1 MELKER
7 VYSVLVVSAATHFN
21 EALAAHLPETEYS
34 PVRIVTSISSAQR
47 AIVERAFDIVLIN
60 APLPDGAGDELA
72 IDICTRSNAATLLF
86 AKADVNDEMYTRLV
100 EYGVF
105 TLSKPAPAQLFS
117 QALRWL
123 AAARERL
130 RRLEKRSVSLEDK
143 MAEIRL
149 INRAKWL
156 LISNRGMSEPDAHRF
171 IEKQAMDRSMTR
183 RQIADEI
190 IHAHG

>member
-7 VYSVLVVSAATHFN
+7 VYSVLVVSAAARFN
-21 EALAAHLPETEYS
+21 EALAAHLPETMYS
-34 PVRIVTSISSAQR
+34 PVRIVTSISGARR
-47 AIVERAFDIVLIN
+47 ALTERSFDMVLIN

-72 IDICTRSNAATLLF
+72 IDVCARSNAATLLF
-86 AKADVNDEMYTRLV
+86 AKADVYEDVYTRV
-100 EYGVF
+100 VDYGVF
-105 TLSKPAPAQLFS
+105 TLAKPAPGQLFA

-130 RRLEKRSVSLEDK
+130 RRLEQRAVSLEGK

-156 LISNRGMSEPDAHRF
+156 LISNRGMSEPDAHRL
-171 IEKQAMDRSMTR
+171 IEKQAMDRGLTR
-183 RQIADEI
+183 RAVAEEI
-190 IHAHG
+190 IRTCE

>member
-1 MELKER
+1 M
-7 VYSVLVVSAATHFN
+7 
-21 EALAAHLPETEYS
+21 
-34 PVRIVTSISSAQR
+34 
-47 AIVERAFDIVLIN
+47 
-60 APLPDGAGDELA
+60 
-72 IDICTRSNAATLLF
+72 
-86 AKADVNDEMYTRLV
+86 
-100 EYGVF
+100 
-105 TLSKPAPAQLFS
+105 
-117 QALRWL
+117 
-123 AAARERL
+123 